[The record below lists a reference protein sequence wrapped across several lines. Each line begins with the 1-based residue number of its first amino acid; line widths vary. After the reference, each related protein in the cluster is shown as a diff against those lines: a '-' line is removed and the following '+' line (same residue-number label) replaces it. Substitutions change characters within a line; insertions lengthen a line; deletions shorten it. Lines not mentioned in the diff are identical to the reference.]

1 MNDSIQGRTSV
12 ETEVPVGR
20 ERDEIT
26 GSPDIT
32 SLRTHSWRGSLHGE
46 RVLREMKQQGVLFFS
61 FG

>member
-1 MNDSIQGRTSV
+1 MQGWTSI
-12 ETEVPVGR
+12 EVARGAC
-20 ERDEIT
+20 ELDDKQRDEMT
-26 GSPDIT
+26 DSPDIT